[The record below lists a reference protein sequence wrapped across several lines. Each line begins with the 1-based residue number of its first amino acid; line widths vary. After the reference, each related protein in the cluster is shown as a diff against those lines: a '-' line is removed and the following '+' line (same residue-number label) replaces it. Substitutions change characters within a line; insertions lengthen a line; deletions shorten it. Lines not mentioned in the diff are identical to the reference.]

1 MKRILVIE
9 DETAIRETLAEI
21 LQMRDYE
28 VIKAENG
35 KVGYNKAVDLYPDLV
50 ICDMMMPEMDGKDTI
65 EAFRNH
71 TALKFIPF
79 IFLSALSELSDLR
92 KGMNLGAEDYLTKPF
107 QTKELLSVIDL
118 QFQKIKEN
126 RELSDALSEHRIE
139 KAVVEI
145 KQKAAVNEQKWL
157 DYLQSAANI
166 QSLILPKT
174 TDINKLF
181 PENFMY
187 YRPKYSVSGDFY
199 WAQDFGDTKLIAVA
213 DCTGHGIS
221 ASLLTICCYNGLN
234 LAVQHY
240 GLENPKDILEK
251 VNELVLTFMCEQGKS
266 HNEVGMDILICA
278 VNEKEK
284 TLTYAGANRPLYII
298 TEDLKISST
307 DAEVKEYSQKQGNS
321 LFKIRGSHF
330 TVGSTNKKS
339 TLSEHTITY
348 NSGDLIY
355 LSSDGY
361 SDQFGGPSDK
371 CFKSYNLIQLLIST
385 QKESLEEQ
393 MHIVA
398 ENFSLWKGATE
409 QTDDVTLMGIGL

>member
-9 DETAIRETLAEI
+9 DEVAIRETLAEI
-21 LQMRDYE
+21 LEMRDYE

-35 KVGYNKAVDLYPDLV
+35 RVGYDKAVELFPDLV
-50 ICDMMMPEMDGKDTI
+50 LCDVMMPQMDGIDTI
-65 EAFRNH
+65 KAFRDH

-79 IFLSALSELSDLR
+79 IFLSALSEVSDLR

-107 QTKELLSVIDL
+107 NTKELLSVIDL
-118 QFQKIKEN
+118 QFQKVKEN
-126 RELSDALSEHRIE
+126 QKLSEALSDYKIE
-139 KAVVEI
+139 KAVVEL
-145 KQKAAVNEQKWL
+145 KQKAALNEQKWL

-166 QSLILPKT
+166 QSLILPKA
-174 TDINKLF
+174 TDVNKLF
-181 PENFMY
+181 PKNFIY

-240 GLENPKDILEK
+240 GLENPKEILEK
-251 VNELVLTFMCEQGKS
+251 VNELVLTFMCEQGKA

-278 VNEKEK
+278 INEKEK
-284 TLTYAGANRPLYII
+284 TVNYAGANRPLYVI
-298 TEDLKISST
+298 TEELNINSADV
-307 DAEVKEYSQKQGNS
+307 EVKEYRQKQGNS
-321 LFKIRGSHF
+321 LFKIRGSLF
-330 TVGSTNKKS
+330 TVGSTNEKSVLQEYTIKYKK
-339 TLSEHTITY
+339 
-348 NSGDLIY
+348 GDLIY

-385 QKESLEEQ
+385 QKESLE
-393 MHIVA
+393 
-398 ENFSLWKGATE
+398 
-409 QTDDVTLMGIGL
+409 